1 MIPINSNRKRNS
13 ISVWYLDILKARD
26 VLNHPSIFY
35 LLSLNQLPLTVKHQ
49 NAVLKN
55 RWTEHMTPEH
65 ENTGPSL
72 PRQWQTPTGA
82 EERALTQC
90 CTSQVQPLRDSLRQ
104 TESSLIRKAM
114 RSDVYCS
121 RTENCVCAFNHWT
134 ELVTYRLQL
143 RHNNGIWV
151 KDATG
156 KRAFW
161 VWKKKNVR
169 EKYFP
174 FVQLFHSLLY
184 QSRFLNVVNV
194 LVAKHS

>member
-1 MIPINSNRKRNS
+1 MIPINSNRKLNS
-13 ISVWYLDILKARD
+13 ISLWYLDILKARD

-35 LLSLNQLPLTVKHQ
+35 LLSLNQLPPTVKHQ

-55 RWTEHMTPEH
+55 RWTEHIWLQSMRTLDH
-65 ENTGPSL
+65 RCQDNGK
-72 PRQWQTPTGA
+72 RQRVLK
-82 EERALTQC
+82 RALTQC

-104 TESSLIRKAM
+104 TESSPIREAM

-121 RTENCVCAFNHWT
+121 RTENCVCAFIHWT

-151 KDATG
+151 KDATC

-161 VWKKKNVR
+161 VWKKKKMWERNI
-169 EKYFP
+169 F
-174 FVQLFHSLLY
+174 LLY
-184 QSRFLNVVNV
+184 NCSTVCCTSPVF
-194 LVAKHS
+194 

>member
-1 MIPINSNRKRNS
+1 MIPINSNRKLNS

-55 RWTEHMTPEH
+55 RWTEHIWLQSMRTLDHRCQDNGKHQPV
-65 ENTGPSL
+65 L
-72 PRQWQTPTGA
+72 K
-82 EERALTQC
+82 RALTQC

-104 TESSLIRKAM
+104 TESSPIRKAM

-121 RTENCVCAFNHWT
+121 RTENCVCAFIHWT
-134 ELVTYRLQL
+134 ESL
-143 RHNNGIWV
+143 
-151 KDATG
+151 
-156 KRAFW
+156 
-161 VWKKKNVR
+161 
-169 EKYFP
+169 P

-184 QSRFLNVVNV
+184 QSRFLNVVNI